1 MPFFDRSP
9 PDCLQ
14 RLQFAFVLFKSRS
27 CLFQELSVP
36 CGSIALAGSYR
47 YVNHPKTGFFGLA
60 IFNLRCSFNFAFGS
74 IPYRWNVLILTFSV
88 LMQSNPTCFFFFFR
102 LLWGLQPLPLSSV
115 GHLRQSGSRTSQ
127 FMLEVCQR
135 ILVIHERKEYSF
147 WWLYSL
153 SYLKLLITGLND
165 RIERGG

>member
-60 IFNLRCSFNFAFGS
+60 IFNLRCSFNFPFGS

-88 LMQSNPTCFFFFFR
+88 LMQSNPTCFFFLFQVALR
-102 LLWGLQPLPLSSV
+102 LTTSPVILSGTLKTV
-115 GHLRQSGSRTSQ
+115 RQQ
-127 FMLEVCQR
+127 DKP
-135 ILVIHERKEYSF
+135 IHA
-147 WWLYSL
+147 WSL
-153 SYLKLLITGLND
+153 SKDPCHTWTKRIQFLVVIQFELFEALNNW
-165 RIERGG
+165 IKW